1 MEGRRHNEGQRKPQG
16 TEQGNKIEE
25 QMLSRQQG
33 EGVEEKA
40 VESSKEQ
47 AIAKG
52 PGWELPGLSCPMYII
67 TLFRK
72 PKQALDQNLSR
83 VK

>member
-1 MEGRRHNEGQRKPQG
+1 M
-16 TEQGNKIEE
+16 
-25 QMLSRQQG
+25 SRQQG

-40 VESSKEQ
+40 VESSIEQ

-52 PGWELPGLSCPMYII
+52 PGWEFPGLSCPMYII

-72 PKQALDQNLSR
+72 PKQALEAKPEQGEVIKERLKAN
-83 VK
+83 